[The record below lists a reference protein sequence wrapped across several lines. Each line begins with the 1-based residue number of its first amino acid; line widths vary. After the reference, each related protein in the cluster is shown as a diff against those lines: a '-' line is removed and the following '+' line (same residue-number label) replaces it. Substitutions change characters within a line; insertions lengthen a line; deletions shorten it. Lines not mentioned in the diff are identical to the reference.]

1 MQLFG
6 VAIAGSVLVVAAIA
20 WRLVARSRARSALV
34 RALSDPQEA
43 VRAAAV
49 DVVAAGGVSRF
60 ARVLWEQAQTE
71 TSAVVLDRIVEAVVR
86 NQWEPADNS
95 ALVRLRLWA
104 RQRLEMEPGEGAPI
118 GPGPGE
124 ELGPGEEMGAA
135 NDLGAGEGLGAVGS
149 LGSGDAVSYHLAR
162 LEALVAEVSEANWAG
177 TPVSCGSGQPGTLG
191 GKDSDEASVEG
202 SLPNAGTAE
211 ARAMSAGHPEV
222 GFRPGPLAKA
232 EDGVAEIEQGVEE
245 GPAQTESEEGIDK
258 GLGEPSR
265 SDLVRFLRCYTNSEL
280 EPATIAPAEVPATV
294 PEGLAGLV
302 GRAR

>member
-1 MQLFG
+1 
-6 VAIAGSVLVVAAIA
+6 
-20 WRLVARSRARSALV
+20 LV
-34 RALSDPQEA
+34 RALADPQEA

-49 DVVAAGGVSRF
+49 DVAAAGSVSRF

-71 TSAVVLDRIVEAVVR
+71 TSAAVLGRIVEAVVR
-86 NQWEPADNS
+86 NQWEPAENS

-104 RQRLEMEPGEGAPI
+104 QQRLELEPGEGAPSD
-118 GPGPGE
+118 PGPSE
-124 ELGPGEEMGAA
+124 EVGPGEEMGATNDLGA
-135 NDLGAGEGLGAVGS
+135 RDDLGAGEELGAVGS

-162 LEALVAEVSEANWAG
+162 LEALVAEVSEANWPG
-177 TPVSCGSGQPGTLG
+177 TPVSCRSGQPGTLG

-280 EPATIAPAEVPATV
+280 EPATMAPAEVPATV